1 MSKGPII
8 NNVTKNF
15 TTRDSLGI
23 EGVATSIASEICP
36 IVNTVTPRPFYWA
49 FITWCYYD
57 FYRNCNPKDR
67 TNENVKDYI
76 KRQNYFLA
84 LGSLLAGNQEVGG
97 FTGTQNI
104 IQNTGMEKN
113 FFEYNE
119 KYLKNKLSNM
129 GYYLSGITTM
139 NFLVE
144 KDKETN
150 EQYKYPKL
158 TPEGKK
164 LAISFDNIISKS
176 KYYQNRVTGLEFSR
190 EDLIDL
196 GNIVRINLDG
206 FDETKSILSNHLFNM
221 KSTSQLREDYNY
233 LKFLYEKYNIKNL
246 DLSKCR
252 ELFYDYFSIRGNNY
266 KYPVELKEIIN
277 SWEIVIA
284 RQYFTVGLEMI
295 WKFMLENLETS
306 KEEIKW
312 FNDCF
317 NNSKFKFDLNGNVS
331 SIIDE
336 CKYTFSDREELIY
349 MASKNG
355 DHSSNIENGIRIII
369 SIFNRIVNR
378 DDLTYRVKN
387 FYDYGIE
394 RGSISLNEF
403 IEKVQEYNDKSIKDF
418 IVYIMHNY
426 LLIQHLNTAFEK
438 MMDGRNGYYLE
449 KIDEKYIVR
458 EQFDIAFQGIR
469 MVQLLS
475 VMRDLR
481 ELEG

>member
-1 MSKGPII
+1 
-8 NNVTKNF
+8 
-15 TTRDSLGI
+15 
-23 EGVATSIASEICP
+23 
-36 IVNTVTPRPFYWA
+36 
-49 FITWCYYD
+49 
-57 FYRNCNPKDR
+57 
-67 TNENVKDYI
+67 
-76 KRQNYFLA
+76 
-84 LGSLLAGNQEVGG
+84 
-97 FTGTQNI
+97 
-104 IQNTGMEKN
+104 
-113 FFEYNE
+113 
-119 KYLKNKLSNM
+119 
-129 GYYLSGITTM
+129 
-139 NFLVE
+139 
-144 KDKETN
+144 
-150 EQYKYPKL
+150 
-158 TPEGKK
+158 
-164 LAISFDNIISKS
+164 
-176 KYYQNRVTGLEFSR
+176 
-190 EDLIDL
+190 
-196 GNIVRINLDG
+196 
-206 FDETKSILSNHLFNM
+206 
-221 KSTSQLREDYNY
+221 
-233 LKFLYEKYNIKNL
+233 
-246 DLSKCR
+246 
-252 ELFYDYFSIRGNNY
+252 
-266 KYPVELKEIIN
+266 
-277 SWEIVIA
+277 
-284 RQYFTVGLEMI
+284 
-295 WKFMLENLETS
+295 MLENLETS

-403 IEKVQEYNDKSIKDF
+403 IRKVQEYNDKSIKDF